1 MGLLDAILLGA
12 GAGRRFSDSER
23 QKSALPKQFQPL
35 DGIPVFIWS
44 LKTLL
49 AHLPIRTVWMVVPQG
64 AIPLSR
70 EITRNYLPAEQRDKV
85 IFIEG
90 GERRQDSSEIAL
102 SAIANQ
108 SPQPQQVLIHDA
120 CRPFISSAMLEKL
133 HSLLGTLEPAGWIP
147 VIPVVETLKKVQ
159 ANRVKETI
167 DRSEV
172 YRVQTP
178 QLFDFEILQSLFLKL
193 GKGSNFS
200 FTDDASVLEHFGK
213 SVGTF
218 PGDERN
224 IKLTYEFELDI
235 LRSNLIDNKRK
246 SSCEPESAT
255 TSIV

>member
-1 MGLLDAILLGA
+1 MGFLDAILLGA
-12 GAGRRFSDSER
+12 GSGRRFSNSDRHGS
-23 QKSALPKQFQPL
+23 SLPKQFQPI

-44 LKTLL
+44 LKALL
-49 AHLPIRTVWMVVPQG
+49 THLPIRTVWMVVPSG

-70 EITRNYLPAEQRDKV
+70 EIAGTFLSSEQLDKLH
-85 IFIEG
+85 FIEG

-108 SPQPQQVLIHDA
+108 LPLPQQVLIHDA
-120 CRPFISSAMLEKL
+120 CRPFISIEMLESIK
-133 HSLLGTLEPAGWIP
+133 SLLGTLEPAGWIP

-159 ANRVKETI
+159 KNRVKETV
-167 DRSEV
+167 DRAEV

-178 QLFDFEILQSLFLKL
+178 QLFDFKTLHSLFLNL
-193 GKGSNFS
+193 GKSSDFV

-235 LRSNLIDNKRK
+235 LRNNLIPNKRK
-246 SSCEPESAT
+246 SSCEQESAT